1 MTFLHRAVALAE
13 QEPDAPA
20 ATFLSPDAGP
30 LTLTRRQL
38 IDRAGSV
45 ARQVR
50 GRTAPGDR
58 VLLALPTGPELV
70 AALVGVLLAGRVAV
84 PAPADPGAR
93 TRDRLRGIVADA
105 GCALVLTR
113 LDVAD
118 AVVPDLAGEPDLRVE
133 PADLAVLQYTSG
145 STSAPK
151 GVRVSTANL
160 EANLVAIERAFDQR
174 HTDVVAGWLPLFH
187 DMGLV
192 GTLLH
197 PLRMGLHTVL
207 MAPEHF
213 VRRPESWLRAV
224 SDFGVTTSGGPDF
237 GYAWSA
243 DRVDPARLAG
253 VDLSR
258 WRVAFTGSEPV
269 SPRTLERFAAAFA
282 GNGFRAEALT
292 PCYGLAESTLLV
304 SSHPVGQAP
313 RTGGSGVS
321 CGRPLE
327 EVVIVDADGAPV
339 DGVGEIWVRGPSVA
353 GGYHGRPGDRSFDVR
368 TADGRGG
375 WLRTGDLGELR
386 DGELYVRG
394 RSKDVV
400 ILRGE
405 NHHAADLEEIAG
417 TADEVLA
424 ACAFAAPGGDGRERM
439 VVAVEVRRGAQE
451 AVELVRRAFRDRL
464 ALEPDEVLVVRGRS
478 LPRTT
483 SGKLQRSA
491 CRDAWAAGGLPV
503 RHRWTAAGVAPGA
516 AASGTGTD
524 GPGTDG
530 PGTDGAAAS
539 GAGTDGAGLDGPVE
553 EALAVL
559 WRDLLGAEVRSAHES
574 FFAAGGASVLAVEL
588 SVRVADRFGVRITP
602 AELLAAGSLRAQAAL
617 IGTAPRG
624 VAAAA
629 EPDSAPLSLQQEGL
643 WLLSRLS
650 PDAQPAVRVTV
661 GVPAGADV
669 DLALSELVR
678 RHPGLATAGPDGH
691 GRQHRTEWSAPAGR
705 PDPDAGHPFTAELR
719 GDRLELAW
727 DHRAIDGWSIRVL
740 LEELDALL
748 AGRPLPPAPPSA
760 LAWAQAQR
768 EALAAGDDAADLDF
782 WRDRL
787 SDGRTTLPWAE
798 PGGAEPGGAEPG
810 GAEAG
815 LTTRR
820 LHRAEA
826 LGRLARELDTT
837 PAVLVLAAVAVVLG
851 RLSGRPEVAVGI
863 PFANRTPPWTRTVGC
878 LVSVQRAVAHLPD
891 GVTGTELVRQL
902 TAELQDLRGHSS
914 VPLEALPGRLGLPG
928 DRARVD
934 VVFDHLHVPERVGAL
949 TVHGT
954 SLESCPP
961 QAKAPLTITA
971 VEDGGLRLH
980 LLRQRSYLG
989 DEAAE
994 ELADQVQLALDA
1006 LLAAADTPCLGW
1018 SLRTAR
1024 AERELPLVTAPSAR
1038 PDVPS
1043 VPASVMAI
1051 DPARTA
1057 LRRGA
1062 RTWTYGEL
1070 QTRALAA
1077 AGTLQEAGL
1086 RPGDVVGVLG
1096 SADFDT
1102 VAAALGTML
1111 AGGAVLHLDRRI
1123 PAGRLATMVRE
1134 AGAALVL
1141 RAQGRDVRDA
1151 ELGRVLEPGTRPGR
1165 AVAVDPGAPAYVVF
1179 STGTTSAPKAIVGTD
1194 RGLGHFLEW
1203 QRREFAV
1210 DGEDRFV
1217 LLTNL
1222 AFDMALRD
1230 LWLPLGTGGVLN
1242 LLEDPE
1248 RVGGDHVVPLLAAR
1262 GVTRLHLLPT
1272 LARSWLATAE
1282 PTPLP
1287 ALRSVFLAG
1296 EPLSGALVERFR
1308 RHFPGDYEV
1317 LNFYGPSETTQ
1328 TKVFHRVPEQPPPGV
1343 QPIGRPLPQTAVTLV
1358 NRAGAACGLGE
1369 SGEIVL
1375 RTPFATRGYANAP
1388 QAQAERFV
1396 PDPFGSGESV
1406 YRTGDLGRARL
1417 DGTLEILGRGDRQVK
1432 VHGVAVDPEEVADL
1446 LAGLSGVRQAA
1457 VRAEPAED
1465 GDHRLVAWFAA
1476 DRGWDALRAE
1486 LADRL
1491 PRALVPERA
1500 LACERLPVHPNGK
1513 VDLRSLPSPGP
1524 AAPTA
1529 AEPPADALEAAVLT
1543 VWRAA
1548 LGEPE
1553 LDVHADFFV
1562 HGGHSLKALEL
1573 VAALAR
1579 ELGRDVPLADVLAA
1593 RTPRELARR
1602 LPSASGPAGA
1612 GLPELVRAP
1621 DQAHE
1626 PFPMTRVQ
1634 EAYWV
1639 GRRDFLELGGAAAQ
1653 TYRELRCPAGLD
1665 LDRLERAFR
1674 RLVERHPSLR
1684 TVATED
1690 GRQYVLPRT
1699 PPFRIPVQDLRP
1711 QADPEPA
1718 LRRWREE
1725 LGHRV
1730 RPLESWPLIEVRA
1743 SLLPD
1748 EVRLHVGIDAW
1759 VCDAWSR
1766 VILVDE
1772 LRELYERPDAEL
1784 ADLGL
1789 TFRDYVLSADAVV
1802 KDADLE
1808 WWRGELESLPEA
1820 PRLPLA
1826 QRTGSRFVRRQGR
1839 LDDAAWSA
1847 FQRRAGDSGVTP
1859 SAALL
1864 AAFGWVL
1871 ARWGAQDRLA
1881 LNVTVFR
1888 RLPVHP
1894 DVNRIL
1900 GDFTSVL
1907 PHAMACRWD
1916 DFQGHARDV
1925 QARLWQELAHGSVS
1939 GVDLA
1944 RESARRSGR
1953 LDATGLPVVF
1963 TSALTAP
1970 GFGRAFDWA
1979 WLGELVD
1986 GISQTPQVWLDLQV
2000 YEHRGELHFNWDA
2013 VEEMFRPEVLD
2024 GMVGAWT
2031 ALLAELA
2038 GGSWRTPAPELLPGD
2053 QLALIDEANAT
2064 DGPVLAQT
2072 LADGVLATLART
2084 PDALAVI
2091 DTDRSL
2097 TFAQLVE
2104 EAERVAAAVLARRV
2118 PAGGRVAVLLPHG
2131 RRQAIA
2137 ALGIVLAGAAY
2148 IPVDTAQ
2155 PAERVERIL
2164 QDALPDCVLD
2174 LDGSRP
2180 GAIAFETLPAGRARR
2195 LPEPADVAY
2204 LIYTSGTTGRP
2215 KGVVIRHEAAV
2226 NTLADIAARMDLSG
2240 RDRVLAVSPF
2250 AFDLSVWDL
2259 FGSWRTGA
2267 AVVYP
2272 GDRADPRDWAATAHT
2287 HRVRLWNSVPSIL
2300 GMLVDA
2306 READPDL
2313 PLPAL
2318 RTVMLSGDW
2327 IPLQLPERLRAI
2339 APEARQWSLGGAT
2352 EASIWS
2358 IAHRIEKVDPAWS
2371 SIPYGRPL
2379 TNQTFEVLDEHLRP
2393 CPVHVTGALFI
2404 GGRGLAD
2411 GYWRDEARTAERFPV
2426 RDGER
2431 LYRTGDLGRRLPDG
2445 SIEIL
2450 GRDDSQVKIRGYR
2463 VELGEIEH
2471 ALEQLPGV
2479 ERAVVLA
2486 VGDPQRDLRLVGFVL
2501 APGGTTEEELHR
2513 GLSDRLPPYM
2523 VPYAWRLLDA
2533 LPLSANGKV
2542 DRAALLLRAPGEPAV
2557 RAALP
2562 GDSAALPTD
2571 SAVLA
2576 DSEVLAAAWTELLG
2590 APPTGSEDN
2599 FFMAGGD
2606 SVTWLRLCAQVSR
2619 AGWRLPVAAIARD
2632 ATFGGISAEL
2642 APAEPQ
2648 QPLPEGPTPPGPMR
2662 TWLTARGLPGHF
2674 NQAIVLRLLRPLD
2687 AAALDRALAAVVAA
2701 HPVLTATL
2709 GGETGGGHLVEQ
2721 GGSVA
2726 DACRGFP
2733 PDGPL
2738 LRATL
2743 LPGRLV
2749 LCAHHWIVDA
2759 QSWRVLVADLEQ
2771 ALDALEAGG
2780 RPELPPEAA
2789 GYAAW
2794 CHAVAALPAPA
2805 LPVASPV
2812 PVPVPLP
2819 VPAAGTE
2826 GESLVTTR
2834 AFPGAGEEETAAA
2847 LRTLRCT
2854 REELLLAAAA
2864 WADGTSTGHW
2874 EVELERHGRSLRGVD
2889 LNRTVGW
2896 LTTLVPLALR
2906 PGTPAEVLVQ
2916 VKGLLRAMPE
2926 GGLALGAAHA
2936 ASGRSTALAV
2946 NPLGRLDD
2954 EASERFELVREA
2966 GLPLRSA
2973 DLPRPNER
2981 RSTLFHRGGV
2991 LHVELNHRG
3000 DGEAWLAALDDAL
3013 TQLLATTGPA
3023 AAGTHD
3029 FPDSGLDDQELRRLL
3044 AGLEKADD

>member
-13 QEPDAPA
+13 QAPDAPA
-20 ATFLSPDAGP
+20 ATLLSPDTGP

-38 IDRAGSV
+38 MDRAGSV

-50 GRTAPGDR
+50 ARTAPGDP
-58 VLLALPTGPELV
+58 VLVALPTGPELV
-70 AALVGVLLAGRVAV
+70 AALIGVLLAGRVAV
-84 PAPADPGAR
+84 PAPADQGAR

-105 GCALVLTR
+105 GCGLVLSR
-113 LDVAD
+113 LDLAD
-118 AVVPDLAGEPDLRVE
+118 AAVPDLAGEPDLRVE

-151 GVRVSTANL
+151 GVRVGTANL
-160 EANLVAIERAFDQR
+160 EANLSAIERAFDQR

-258 WRVAFTGSEPV
+258 WRVAFTGSEPI
-269 SPRTLERFAAAFA
+269 SPRTLERFADAFA
-282 GNGFRAEALT
+282 GHGFRAEALT

-304 SSHPVGQAP
+304 ASHPVGTAP
-313 RTGGSGVS
+313 RPGAAGVS

-327 EVVIVDADGAPV
+327 EVVIVDGDGTPV

-353 GGYHGRPGDRSFDVR
+353 GGYHGRPGDGSFDAH

-386 DGELYVRG
+386 DGDLYVRG

-405 NHHAADLEEIAG
+405 NHHAADLEEIAAG
-417 TADEVLA
+417 AQGVLA
-424 ACAFAAPGGDGRERM
+424 ACAFAAPGGDGRERL
-439 VVAVEVRRGAQE
+439 VVAVEVRRSAGE
-451 AVELVRRAFRDRL
+451 AVEPVRRAFRERL
-464 ALEPDEVLVVRGRS
+464 ALEPDEVLVVRGRA

-491 CRDAWAAGGLPV
+491 CRDAWAAGELPV
-503 RHRWTAAGVAPGA
+503 RHRWTAA
-516 AASGTGTD
+516 ASGPGRHGSGLDGT
-524 GPGTDG
+524 
-530 PGTDGAAAS
+530 
-539 GAGTDGAGLDGPVE
+539 GLDGPVE
-553 EALAVL
+553 EALAEL
-559 WRDLLGAEVRSAHES
+559 WRDLLGAEVRSADES

-602 AELLAAGSLRAQAAL
+602 AELLAAGTLRAQAGL

-624 VAAAA
+624 AAAPP

-650 PDAQPAVRVTV
+650 PDAQPAIRITV

-678 RHPGLATAGPDGH
+678 RHPGLATAGPDEH
-691 GRQHRTEWSAPAGR
+691 GRQHRTAWSAPAGR
-705 PDPDAGHPFTAELR
+705 PDPAAGHPFTAELR

-727 DHRAIDGWSIRVL
+727 DHRVVDGWSIRVL

-787 SDGRTTLPWAE
+787 SAGRTALPW
-798 PGGAEPGGAEPG
+798 AEPG

-815 LTTRR
+815 LTSRR
-820 LHRAEA
+820 LHGAEA

-837 PAVLVLAAVAVVLG
+837 PAVLVLAAVTVVLG
-851 RLSGRPEVAVGI
+851 RLSGQQEVAVGI

-878 LVSVQRAVAHLPD
+878 LVSVQRAVVHLPD
-891 GVTGTELVRQL
+891 GVTGTELVRRL
-902 TAELQDLRGHSS
+902 TAELQELRGHSS

-928 DRARVD
+928 DQARVD

-949 TVHGT
+949 TVLGT
-954 SLESCPP
+954 SLDSRPP

-980 LLRQRSYLG
+980 LLRRRSYLG
-989 DEAAE
+989 DEMAE

-1024 AERELPLVTAPSAR
+1024 AERELPLLTAPLTR

-1043 VPASVMAI
+1043 VPASVMAV
-1051 DPARTA
+1051 DPDRTA

-1062 RTWTYGEL
+1062 STWTYGEL

-1096 SADFDT
+1096 SAGFDT

-1111 AGGAVLHLDRRI
+1111 AGGAVLHLDRRL

-1134 AGAALVL
+1134 SGAALVL
-1141 RAQGRDVRDA
+1141 RAQGRDARDA
-1151 ELGRVLEPGTRPGR
+1151 ALGRVLEIGTRPGR
-1165 AVAVDPGAPAYVVF
+1165 AVAADPGAPAYVVF
-1179 STGTTSAPKAIVGTD
+1179 STGTTSAPKAIVGTH
-1194 RGLGHFLEW
+1194 RGLGHFLDW

-1210 DGEDRFV
+1210 DGGDRFV

-1230 LWLPLGTGGVLN
+1230 LWQPLGTGGVLH

-1262 GVTRLHLLPT
+1262 AVTRLHLVPT

-1328 TKVFHRVPEQPPPGV
+1328 TKVFHRVPQRPPLGV

-1396 PDPFGSGESV
+1396 LDRFGSGEPV

-1432 VHGVAVDPEEVADL
+1432 VHGVAVDPQEVADL
-1446 LAGLSGVRQAA
+1446 LGGLPGVRQAA
-1457 VRAEPAED
+1457 VRAEPGED

-1476 DRGWDALRAE
+1476 DRGWDDLRAE

-1491 PRALVPERA
+1491 PRALVPELA
-1500 LACERLPVHPNGK
+1500 VACERLPVHPNGK
-1513 VDLRSLPSPGP
+1513 VDLRSLPAPGP
-1524 AAPTA
+1524 AAPAA

-1543 VWRAA
+1543 VWRTV
-1548 LGEPE
+1548 LGEPD
-1553 LDVHADFFV
+1553 LDMHADFFV

-1612 GLPELVRAP
+1612 DPPELVRAP
-1621 DQAHE
+1621 DEAHQ

-1665 LDRLERAFR
+1665 LERLEQAFQ

-1690 GRQYVLPRT
+1690 GRQYVLAQT
-1699 PPFRIPVQDLRP
+1699 PPFRIRVQDLRP
-1711 QADPEPA
+1711 QTDPEA
-1718 LRRWREE
+1718 GVRRWREE

-1730 RPLESWPLIEVRA
+1730 RPLEEWPLIEVRA

-1766 VILVDE
+1766 VVLVDE
-1772 LRELYERPDAEL
+1772 LRELYERPGEEL
-1784 ADLGL
+1784 AELGL
-1789 TFRDYVLSADAVV
+1789 TFRDYVLSVDTVV
-1802 KDADLE
+1802 KDTDLE

-1839 LDDAAWSA
+1839 LDDTAWAA
-1847 FQRRAGDSGVTP
+1847 FRRRAADSGVTP

-1944 RESARRSGR
+1944 RASARRSGR

-2024 GMVGAWT
+2024 GMFGAWT
-2031 ALLAELA
+2031 VLLAELA
-2038 GGSWRTPAPELLPGD
+2038 GGSWRTPAPELLPED
-2053 QLALIDEANAT
+2053 QRRLIDEANAT
-2064 DGPVLAQT
+2064 EGPVLAQT

-2104 EAERVAAAVLARRV
+2104 EAERVAAAVLARGV

-2131 RRQAIA
+2131 RRQAVA
-2137 ALGIVLAGAAY
+2137 ALGVVLAGAAY

-2155 PAERVERIL
+2155 PAERVDRIL
-2164 QDALPDCVLD
+2164 EDALPDCVLD
-2174 LDGSRP
+2174 LDGARP

-2195 LPEPADVAY
+2195 LPDPADTAY

-2226 NTLADIAARMDLSG
+2226 NTLADIAARMDLTD

-2259 FGSWRTGA
+2259 FGSWRIGA

-2287 HRVRLWNSVPSIL
+2287 HQVRLWNSVPSIM

-2306 READPDL
+2306 WEADPAV

-2327 IPLQLPERLRAI
+2327 IPLQLPDRLRTV

-2411 GYWRDEARTAERFPV
+2411 GYWQDEARTAERFPV
-2426 RDGER
+2426 HDGAR
-2431 LYRTGDLGRRLPDG
+2431 RYRTGDLGRRLPDG

-2471 ALEQLPGV
+2471 AVEQLPGV

-2486 VGDPQRDLRLVGFVL
+2486 VGDPQRDRRLVGFVV
-2501 APGGTTEEELHR
+2501 APGGPTEEELHR

-2523 VPYAWRLLDA
+2523 VPYAWRLLDT

-2542 DRAALLLRAPGEPAV
+2542 DRAALLPRAPADPAV

-2562 GDSAALPTD
+2562 T
-2571 SAVLA
+2571 
-2576 DSEVLAAAWTELLG
+2576 DSEVLAQAWTELLG
-2590 APPTGSEDN
+2590 APPTGPEDN

-2606 SVTWLRLCAQVSR
+2606 SVTWLRLCAQVAR

-2632 ATFGGISAEL
+2632 ATFGGIGAEL

-2648 QPLPEGPTPPGPMR
+2648 QPLPEGPVPPGPMR

-2674 NQAIVLRLLRPLD
+2674 NQAVVLRLLRPLD

-2701 HPVLTATL
+2701 HPVLASTL
-2709 GGETGGGHLVEQ
+2709 GAESGGGHLVEQ

-2771 ALDALEAGG
+2771 ALDTLEAGE
-2780 RPELPPEAA
+2780 RPELVPEAT

-2794 CHAVAALPAPA
+2794 CHAVAALPAPE
-2805 LPVASPV
+2805 PPSVAQA
-2812 PVPVPLP
+2812 
-2819 VPAAGTE
+2819 PAAGTE
-2826 GESLVTTR
+2826 GEALVTTR
-2834 AFPGAGEEETAAA
+2834 AFPKAGEEETAAA

-2864 WADGTSTGHW
+2864 WADGASTGHW
-2874 EVELERHGRSLRGVD
+2874 AVELERHGRSLRGVD

-2936 ASGRSTALAV
+2936 ASGGSTPLAV

-2954 EASERFELVREA
+2954 QASDRFELVRAA

-2981 RSTLFHRGGV
+2981 RCTLFHRDGV
-2991 LHVELNHRG
+2991 LQVELGHRG
-3000 DGEAWLAALDDAL
+3000 DGESWLAALDEAL
-3013 TQLLATTGPA
+3013 TRLLATTGRA
-3023 AAGTHD
+3023 AASTHD
-3029 FPDSGLDDQELRRLL
+3029 FPDSGLDDQELQRLL
-3044 AGLEKADD
+3044 AGLEKTDD

>member
-1 MTFLHRAVALAE
+1 MTFLHRAVAFAE
-13 QEPDAPA
+13 MAPDTPATTFLLPDAEPI
-20 ATFLSPDAGP
+20 
-30 LTLTRRQL
+30 TLTRRQL
-38 IDRAGSV
+38 MDRAGSV

-70 AALVGVLLAGRVAV
+70 AALVGVLVAGRVAV
-84 PAPADPGAR
+84 PAPADHGVR

-105 GCALVLTR
+105 GCALVFTR

-118 AVVPDLAGEPDLRVE
+118 AVLPDLEGEPDLRVE

-145 STSAPK
+145 STSDPK
-151 GVRVSTANL
+151 GVRVSRANL
-160 EANLVAIERAFDQR
+160 EANLAAIERAFDQR

-207 MAPEHF
+207 MSPEHF
-213 VRRPESWLRAV
+213 VRQPESWLRAV

-243 DRVDPARLAG
+243 DRVDPARLAD

-258 WRVAFTGSEPV
+258 WRVAFTGSEPI
-269 SPRTLERFAAAFA
+269 SSRTLRRFTEAFS

-304 SSHPVGQAP
+304 SAHPVGAVP

-353 GGYHGRPGDRSFDVR
+353 EGYHGRPGDRSFDLHTV
-368 TADGRGG
+368 DGRGG

-405 NHHAADLEEIAG
+405 NHHAPDLEEIAG
-417 TADEVLA
+417 TADGVLA

-439 VVAVEVRRGAQE
+439 VVAVEARRAAGE
-451 AVELVRRAFRDRL
+451 IVERVRRAFRDRL
-464 ALEPDEVLVVRGRS
+464 ALEPDEVMVVRGRA

-491 CRDAWAAGGLPV
+491 CRDAWVAGELPV
-503 RHRWTAAGVAPGA
+503 RHRWTAAEATGGA
-516 AASGTGTD
+516 AAD
-524 GPGTDG
+524 RADP
-530 PGTDGAAAS
+530 
-539 GAGTDGAGLDGPVE
+539 DGPVE
-553 EALAVL
+553 EALAEL
-559 WRDLLGAEVRSAHES
+559 WRDLLGAELRSAHES
-574 FFAAGGASVLAVEL
+574 FFAVGGASVLAVEL
-588 SVRVADRFGVRITP
+588 SARVADRFGVRVTP
-602 AELLAAGSLRAQAAL
+602 AELLAAGTLRAQAGL

-624 VAAAA
+624 IAAVS
-629 EPDSAPLSLQQEGL
+629 EPDTAPLSLQQEGL

-661 GVPAGADV
+661 GVPEGADV
-669 DLALSELVR
+669 DAALSELVR
-678 RHPGLATAGPDGH
+678 RHPGLATAGPDERGH
-691 GRQHRTEWSAPAGR
+691 QRRTSWSAPTGRPAPAAGR
-705 PDPDAGHPFTAELR
+705 PFTAELR

-727 DHRAIDGWSIRVL
+727 DHRVVDGWSIRVF

-768 EALAAGDDAADLDF
+768 EALAVGDVADDLAF

-787 SDGRTTLPWAE
+787 SGGRTALPWAE
-798 PGGAEPGGAEPG
+798 PGG

-815 LTTRR
+815 LTSRR
-820 LHRAEA
+820 LRDAEA

-837 PAVLVLAAVAVVLG
+837 VAVLVLAAVTVVLG
-851 RLSGRPEVAVGI
+851 RLSGQQEVAVGI

-878 LVSVQRAVAHLPD
+878 LVSVQRAVAQLPD
-891 GVTGTELVRQL
+891 GVTGAELVRQL
-902 TAELQDLRGHSS
+902 TAELQELRGHVS
-914 VPLEALPGRLGLPG
+914 VPLEALPGQLGMPG
-928 DRARVD
+928 DLAQTD
-934 VVFDHLHVPERVGAL
+934 VVFDHLHVPGRVGAL

-980 LLRQRSYLG
+980 LLHRRSYLS
-989 DEAAE
+989 DETAG

-1006 LLAAADTPCLGW
+1006 LVAAADTPCLGW
-1018 SLRTAR
+1018 SLRSAR
-1024 AERELPLVTAPSAR
+1024 ADRELPLVTAPSKR
-1038 PDVPS
+1038 PEVPS
-1043 VPASVMAI
+1043 VPASVLAV
-1051 DPARTA
+1051 DPGRTA
-1057 LRRGA
+1057 VRRGTS
-1062 RTWTYGEL
+1062 TWTYGEL
-1070 QTRALAA
+1070 RHRALQA

-1086 RPGDVVGVLG
+1086 CPGDVVGVLG
-1096 SADFDT
+1096 SAGFDT
-1102 VAAALGTML
+1102 IAAALGTML
-1111 AGGAVLHLDRRI
+1111 AGGAVLHLDRRL
-1123 PAGRLATMVRE
+1123 PAGRLTTMVRE

-1141 RAQGRDVRDA
+1141 RAQGRDVRDV
-1151 ELGRVLEPGTRPGR
+1151 ELGTVLDLGTRPGHV
-1165 AVAVDPGAPAYVVF
+1165 VAVDPGAPAYVVF
-1179 STGTTSAPKAIVGTD
+1179 STGTTSTPKAIVGTH
-1194 RGLGHFLEW
+1194 RGLGHFLDW

-1230 LWLPLGTGGVLN
+1230 LWLPLVTGGVLH

-1262 GVTRLHLLPT
+1262 GVTRLHLVPT
-1272 LARSWLATAE
+1272 LARSWLATSE

-1308 RHFPGDYEV
+1308 QHFPGDYEV

-1328 TKVFHRVPEQPPPGV
+1328 TKVFHRVPDRPPLGV
-1343 QPIGRPLPQTAVTLV
+1343 QPIGRPLPHTAVTLV

-1369 SGEIVL
+1369 PGEIVL
-1375 RTPFATRGYANAP
+1375 RTPFATQGYANAP
-1388 QAQAERFV
+1388 QTQAERFL
-1396 PDPFGSGESV
+1396 PDPFGSGELV

-1432 VHGVAVDPEEVADL
+1432 VRGVAVDPEEVADL
-1446 LAGLSGVRQAA
+1446 LGGLPGVRQAA
-1457 VRAEPAED
+1457 VRAEPGED
-1465 GDHRLVAWFAA
+1465 GDHRLVAWFVA
-1476 DRGWDALRAE
+1476 DRDWDALRAE

-1513 VDLRSLPSPGP
+1513 VDLRSLPSPGA

-1543 VWRAA
+1543 IWRAV

-1553 LDVHADFFV
+1553 LDMHADFFV

-1579 ELGRDVPLADVLAA
+1579 ELGRDVRLADVLAA

-1602 LPSASGPAGA
+1602 LPSASAPVGA

-1621 DQAHE
+1621 DRAHL

-1665 LDRLERAFR
+1665 LDRLEQAFQ

-1690 GRQYVLPRT
+1690 GQQYVLSDT
-1699 PPFRIPVQDLRP
+1699 PPFRIRVQDLRP
-1711 QADPEPA
+1711 EADPEADPEA
-1718 LRRWREE
+1718 GLRRWREE

-1748 EVRLHVGIDAW
+1748 EVRLHIGIDAW

-1772 LRELYERPDAEL
+1772 LKELYERPGAPLPE
-1784 ADLGL
+1784 LGL

-1802 KDADLE
+1802 KDTDLE
-1808 WWRGELESLPEA
+1808 WWRGELETLPEA

-1847 FQRRAGDSGVTP
+1847 FQRRAGESGVTP

-1871 ARWGAQDRLA
+1871 ARWGGQDRLA

-1953 LDATGLPVVF
+1953 LDATSLPVVF

-2024 GMVGAWT
+2024 GLFRAWT

-2038 GGSWRTPAPELLPGD
+2038 GGSWRTPAPELLPED
-2053 QLALIDEANAT
+2053 QRALTDAANAT
-2064 DGPVLAQT
+2064 DGPVLAET
-2072 LADGVLATLART
+2072 LVDGVLATLART
-2084 PDALAVI
+2084 PDALAVV
-2091 DTDRSL
+2091 DADRSL

-2104 EAERVAAAVLARRV
+2104 EAEQVAAAVLARGV

-2131 RRQAIA
+2131 RRQAVA
-2137 ALGIVLAGAAY
+2137 ALGVSLAGAAY

-2155 PAERVERIL
+2155 PAERVDRIL
-2164 QDALPDCVLD
+2164 ADALPDCVLD

-2180 GAIAFETLPAGRARR
+2180 GAIGFDTLPAGRARR
-2195 LPEPADVAY
+2195 LPGPADVAY

-2215 KGVVIRHEAAV
+2215 KGVVVRHEAVV
-2226 NTLADIAARMDLSG
+2226 NTLADIAARMDLSAG
-2240 RDRVLAVSPF
+2240 DRVLAVSPF

-2259 FGSWRTGA
+2259 FGSWRVGA

-2287 HRVRLWNSVPSIL
+2287 HQVRLWNSVPSLL

-2306 READPDL
+2306 RETDPDL

-2327 IPLQLPERLRAI
+2327 IPLQLPERLRGI
-2339 APEARQWSLGGAT
+2339 APEAAQWSLGGAT
-2352 EASIWS
+2352 EAAIWS

-2379 TNQTFEVLDEHLRP
+2379 TNQTVEVLDEHLRP

-2411 GYWRDEARTAERFPV
+2411 GYWRDEARTAERFLV

-2431 LYRTGDLGRRLPDG
+2431 IYRTGDLGRRLPDG

-2479 ERAVVLA
+2479 ERAVVLV
-2486 VGDPQRDLRLVGFVL
+2486 VGDPQGDRRLVGFVV
-2501 APGGTTEEELHR
+2501 APGCSEEELHR

-2523 VPYAWRLLDA
+2523 VPYTWRLLDT

-2557 RAALP
+2557 RAV
-2562 GDSAALPTD
+2562 LPT
-2571 SAVLA
+2571 
-2576 DSEVLAAAWTELLG
+2576 DSEVLAKAWTDLLG
-2590 APPTGSEDN
+2590 NPPTGPDDN

-2619 AGWRLPVAAIARD
+2619 AGRRLPVAAIARD

-2642 APAEPQ
+2642 GPAEPE
-2648 QPLPEGPTPPGPMR
+2648 QPLPEGPVPPGPMR
-2662 TWLTARGLPGHF
+2662 TWLAARGLPGHF
-2674 NQAIVLRLLRPLD
+2674 NQAIVLRLRRPLD
-2687 AAALDRALAAVVAA
+2687 AGTLDRALAAVVSA
-2701 HPVLTATL
+2701 HPVLATTL
-2709 GGETGGGHLVEQ
+2709 GGETDGGHLVEQ

-2743 LPGRLV
+2743 LPGHLV
-2749 LCAHHWIVDA
+2749 LCAHHWVVDA
-2759 QSWRVLVADLEQ
+2759 QSWRVLVADLDQ
-2771 ALDALEAGG
+2771 ALDALEAGE
-2780 RPELPPEAA
+2780 RPDLLPEAT
-2789 GYAAW
+2789 GYDAW
-2794 CHAVAALPAPA
+2794 CHAVAALP
-2805 LPVASPV
+2805 V
-2812 PVPVPLP
+2812 PDLP
-2819 VPAAGTE
+2819 VPPATSPAGAE
-2826 GESLVTTR
+2826 GEARVTTR
-2834 AFPGAGEEETAAA
+2834 AFPQAGEEQTAAA

-2864 WADGTSTGHW
+2864 WANGAATGHW
-2874 EVELERHGRSLRGVD
+2874 EVELERHGRSLRDLD

-2896 LTTLVPLALR
+2896 LTTLVPLILR

-2916 VKGLLRAMPE
+2916 VKGLLRALPE
-2926 GGLALGAAHA
+2926 GGLALGAAYA
-2936 ASGRSTALAV
+2936 ASGRATTLAV

-2954 EASERFELVREA
+2954 EVSGRFELVRDAE
-2966 GLPLRSA
+2966 LPLRSA

-2981 RSTLFHRGGV
+2981 RGTLFHREGT

-3000 DGEAWLAALDDAL
+3000 DGESWLAALDDAL
-3013 TQLLATTGPA
+3013 TRLLATTGRA
-3023 AAGTHD
+3023 AASAHD
-3029 FPDSGLDDQELRRLL
+3029 FPDSGLDDQELQRLL
-3044 AGLEKADD
+3044 AGLENADD